1 MTIYL
6 CKQDSGFSYSN
17 YVPKS
22 EDDELLK
29 SDDFLI
35 VDEKIFENLKQK
47 RLMWNNG
54 ELVDNPDYNAYIQAQ
69 EEKNIKR
76 QKKDRIAKLKS
87 LLAETDYRAI
97 KYAEGLYTEEEYAPY
112 KVLRQ
117 SYRDEINQ
125 LEEELNAQE

>member
-1 MTIYL
+1 MIYL
-6 CKQDSGFSYSN
+6 CKQQDGFSYSN
-17 YVPKS
+17 YIPQN

-29 SDDFLI
+29 SDDFLV

-54 ELVDNPDYNAYIQAQ
+54 ELVDNPDYNTYIQAQ
-69 EEKNIKR
+69 EAKNIKR